1 MLVFLCVLGTVLV
14 KAWLYRAPLAVL
26 AGVLP
31 RADFLD
37 RQLAGPGTSFAEAE
51 SIAAEVR
58 ASLPAERTPR
68 TTPCSSSAT
77 PSSSTCSGRP
87 LPTAFYY
94 LCVLTAMH
102 TGGSAMADCW
112 DARFAAELAATT
124 PPVVY
129 IGESVLNQARDA
141 DVPAAAVLE
150 AWLAER
156 MPPPAA
162 SAACCATSGTRVTS
176 IPRPSSKAR
185 QTKHGPR
192 IPLRRV
198 RLDAP

>member
-1 MLVFLCVLGTVLV
+1 MARPRRVSIACALVFLCVLGTVLV
-14 KAWLYRAPLAVL
+14 KAAPYRAPLAVL

-58 ASLPAERTPR
+58 ASLPAGANPEDHPVLVFGDAV
-68 TTPCSSSAT
+68 SINLL
-77 PSSSTCSGRP
+77 SGRP

-94 LCVLTAMH
+94 PRVLTAMH
-102 TGGSAMADCW
+102 TGGSAMADRW

-156 MPPPAA
+156 YRPAGRIGGLLRYERKRVVEV
-162 SAACCATSGTRVTS
+162 SPATWL
-176 IPRPSSKAR
+176 PR
-185 QTKHGPR
+185 
-192 IPLRRV
+192 
-198 RLDAP
+198 